1 MTIADKVRRI
11 PGVVAA
17 EGALN
22 GAVASEQ
29 NLPIIDYD
37 KQTAQDIATK
47 LEGFS
52 QRELRMIGAYE
63 AKRKNRA
70 TITDRIVKLTAEE
83 PWSGFD
89 DQNVCEI
96 TARLASRD
104 AKTTSKVRSYELAH
118 KDRAGVLDATVR
130 HTVS

>member
-1 MTIADKVRRI
+1 MTLADKVRRI

-29 NLPIIDYD
+29 DLPIIDYD

-52 QRELRMIGAYE
+52 QRELRMIGAYVE
-63 AKRKNRA
+63 YR
-70 TITDRIVKLTAEE
+70 
-83 PWSGFD
+83 
-89 DQNVCEI
+89 
-96 TARLASRD
+96 
-104 AKTTSKVRSYELAH
+104 
-118 KDRAGVLDATVR
+118 
-130 HTVS
+130 